1 MANLQT
7 YRADDNDWATHV
19 EMVVNEPEAGREEG
33 IELLTQTENP
43 IRFVLATISTPEG
56 LVPHELDAGV
66 LILDRNGR
74 SIPPSGAPGSN
85 FIAPGKLMIFNT
97 PEDRTWQ
104 ISTYGSI
111 PYAVS
116 AMAFHPA
123 AAILS
128 LRAGASLPAA
138 PLKCRVCKSTAK
150 ALALAIVAV
159 ATYPAIPAAL
169 IAAVASFLGVA
180 ALAAAAFINSVLG
193 DVVSVIAEK
202 LCRTAGLCP

>member
-1 MANLQT
+1 MPNLQL
-7 YRADDNDWATHV
+7 YRAADNDWATHV
-19 EMVVNEPEAGREEG
+19 EMVINEPVKGREESV
-33 IELLTQTENP
+33 ELPTQTDNP
-43 IRFVLATISTPEG
+43 VRFVLAIVSTPEG
-56 LVPHELDAGV
+56 LVPADLDAGV

-74 SIPPSGAPGSN
+74 SISSYNAPGN
-85 FIAPGKLMIFNT
+85 FISAPSRLVIFNE
-97 PEDRTWQ
+97 PDDRIWQ
-104 ISTYGSI
+104 ISTYGSV

-123 AAILS
+123 DSTLSQRASAALQTV
-128 LRAGASLPAA
+128 

-159 ATYPAIPAAL
+159 ASYPAVPAAL

-180 ALAAAAFINSVLG
+180 AMAAAAFINSVLG

-202 LCRTAGLCP
+202 LCRMAGLCP

>member
-7 YRADDNDWATHV
+7 YRAADNDWATHV
-19 EMVVNEPEAGREEG
+19 EMVVNEPEVGREEG
-33 IELLTQTENP
+33 IELLTRTENP
-43 IRFVLATISTPEG
+43 IHFVLAIVSTPEG
-56 LVPHELDAGV
+56 LVPPDLNAGV
-66 LILDRNGR
+66 LILDRNGQ
-74 SIPPSGAPGSN
+74 SISSYNAPGN
-85 FIAPGKLMIFNT
+85 FINAPAKLVIFNE
-97 PEDRTWQ
+97 PDDRIWQ
-104 ISTYGSI
+104 ISTYGSV

-123 AAILS
+123 ASTLS
-128 LRAGASLPAA
+128 QRAGASFPAV

-159 ATYPAIPAAL
+159 VTYPAIPAAL